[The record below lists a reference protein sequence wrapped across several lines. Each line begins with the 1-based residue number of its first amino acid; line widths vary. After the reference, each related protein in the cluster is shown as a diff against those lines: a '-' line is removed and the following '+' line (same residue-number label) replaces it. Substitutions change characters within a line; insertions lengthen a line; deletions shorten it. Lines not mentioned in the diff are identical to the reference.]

1 MFLGKVECSGLQ
13 NCYRVFNDTL
23 DLVATTEV
31 GPNIVR
37 FGFIGDRNEF
47 HGDPPHH
54 YGGHAMRH
62 APEAQERKFPATA
75 PVAVEEHD
83 KFIRLTQ
90 PIEVPTGTQKEMDIP
105 TTIKGNHISIVN
117 RIYNRGL
124 WPVELAPWAYKIMAG
139 GGKGIVPVP
148 PFIPQNSGGSLLP
161 TTCISVWC
169 YCDLTDSRLILG
181 KKYIMLKQDS
191 KAPGVY
197 KFGMAVSDGWAAYYN
212 NGHLFVATFDF
223 KKGANYPDFNN
234 TVQFWTGP
242 GFEFETLGPLVK
254 LQPGE
259 STEHIENWFLFKD
272 VPEPKNDTDID
283 KNILPL
289 IQQAKKSV

>member
-1 MFLGKVECSGLQ
+1 
-13 NCYRVFNDTL
+13 
-23 DLVATTEV
+23 
-31 GPNIVR
+31 
-37 FGFIGDRNEF
+37 
-47 HGDPPHH
+47 
-54 YGGHAMRH
+54 
-62 APEAQERKFPATA
+62 
-75 PVAVEEHD
+75 
-83 KFIRLTQ
+83 
-90 PIEVPTGTQKEMDIP
+90 
-105 TTIKGNHISIVN
+105 VN

-124 WPVELAPWAYKIMAG
+124 WPVELAPWAYKIMEF
-139 GGKGIVPVP
+139 GGKGIVPMP

-169 YCDLTDSRLILG
+169 YCDLMDSRLILG
-181 KKYIMLKQDS
+181 KKYIMLKQDN

-272 VPEPKNDTDID
+272 VPEPNNDTDID